1 MRVDI
6 VQRPDLPEAALDLMG
21 AAFSAAFPEDPPD
34 EARRFWASIGNSV
47 HALVYEGE
55 QLVGHAGFV
64 DRALYTAGRTL
75 TSAYVEYVC
84 ALPERRG
91 YGSAA
96 MRALQDEIA
105 RRNYG
110 LAALATGSP
119 AFYERL
125 GWRLWRGPTAYR
137 APDGTVVPTPDEQPM
152 VLDLGANVDLAEA
165 IECDWRAV
173 GDIW

>member
-1 MRVDI
+1 MQTLI
-6 VQRPDLPEAALDLMG
+6 VSRQHLSEVAFELMNT
-21 AAFSAAFPEDPPD
+21 AFPEDPI
-34 EARRFWASIGNSV
+34 ERIREFWSGESV
-47 HALVYEGE
+47 HALVCEGDA
-55 QLVGHAGFV
+55 LVGHAGFV
-64 DRALYTAGRTL
+64 ERVLYPGGRTIA
-75 TSAYVEYVC
+75 TAYVEYVC
-84 ALPERRG
+84 AHPQRRG

-96 MRALQDEIA
+96 MRALAEEIA
-105 RRNYG
+105 RRGYQ

-137 APDGTVVPTPDEQPM
+137 APDGAVVPTPDERPM
-152 VLDLGANVDLAEA
+152 VLDLGGIVSLDDP